1 MTRFWLPLVAVLAV
15 AAPASAQA
23 GGGLAPAAPNRP
35 PNPNVGFDQKLDA
48 QVPLDLPFRDETG
61 KRVTLKECM
70 LPDKPAVLVLAYYR
84 CPMLCTEVLNGLV
97 EGMRKVSY
105 TAGTDYTVLTVSI
118 DPKEHHP
125 IAAEKKKHYLR
136 EYGRVN
142 GEAGWRFLT
151 GEKRP
156 IEELA
161 AAVGFK
167 YEYDKMFKEYD
178 HPSGIVLLTP
188 SGKVSRYM
196 FGADFTKPD
205 GEARDL
211 RLGLVE
217 AGEGKI
223 GSFNDRY
230 VWLRCYRF
238 DHLSNGYAFNVLFVV
253 RAGGIATVVLLALAV
268 TGFLVRERRR
278 AARTAATQTEA
289 APPDGGPAPAER
301 PSGVAT

>member
-1 MTRFWLPLVAVLAV
+1 VVAP
-15 AAPASAQA
+15 AAPAQS
-23 GGGLAPAAPNRP
+23 GGGLAPAAPKRQVNA
-35 PNPNVGFDQKLDA
+35 NVGFDQKLDA
-48 QVPLDLPFRDETG
+48 QVPLDTPFRDEAG
-61 KRVTLKECM
+61 RRVTLKDCM
-70 LPDKPAVLVLAYYR
+70 LADKPVVLVLAYYR

-97 EGMRKVSY
+97 EGMRKVPY

-136 EYGRVN
+136 EYGRADA
-142 GEAGWRFLT
+142 ERGWRFLT
-151 GEKRP
+151 GEQRP
-156 IEELA
+156 IQELA

-167 YEYDKMFKEYD
+167 YEYDKAFKEYD
-178 HPSGIVLLTP
+178 HPSGIVILTP
-188 SGKVSRYM
+188 SGKISRYL
-196 FGADFTKPD
+196 FGTDYTKPD

-211 RLGLVE
+211 RLALVE

-223 GSFNDRY
+223 GTFNDRN

-253 RAGGIATVVLLALAV
+253 RAGGVATVVLLAVTV

-278 AARTAATQTEA
+278 AARTAALTTGA
-289 APPDGGPAPAER
+289 APPECEPAPADR
-301 PSGVAT
+301 PSGVSA